1 MMIVILE
8 NVLPI
13 IKQEADYQEEWENL
27 QKIVRDLQEDSV
39 EEVRNEAVRV
49 IREMETEMEV
59 EWNCGWTQF
68 HSILYGFDY
77 VI

>member
-13 IKQEADYQEEWENL
+13 IKQEGDYQEEWENL
-27 QKIVRDLQEDSV
+27 QKIVRDLQEDPV

-59 EWNCGWTQF
+59 E
-68 HSILYGFDY
+68 
-77 VI
+77 

>member
-1 MMIVILE
+1 MIVILE

-59 EWNCGWTQF
+59 E
-68 HSILYGFDY
+68 
-77 VI
+77 

>member
-1 MMIVILE
+1 MIVILE

-13 IKQEADYQEEWENL
+13 IKQEVDYQEEWENL
-27 QKIVRDLQEDSV
+27 QKIVRDLQEDPV

-59 EWNCGWTQF
+59 E
-68 HSILYGFDY
+68 
-77 VI
+77 

>member
-13 IKQEADYQEEWENL
+13 IKQEVDYQEEWENL
-27 QKIVRDLQEDSV
+27 QKIVRDLQEDPV

-59 EWNCGWTQF
+59 E
-68 HSILYGFDY
+68 
-77 VI
+77 